1 MFNLTGGVLVWDFE
15 TTVKDVNGKTDNS
28 PFNKDNRCVGVWWCM
43 IKDGIIGPVHRLV
56 WNHNEKP
63 QPDGREAF
71 QKDLDRAD
79 LIVAHNAKFDTIWAL
94 ELEFKISSPIWCT
107 MIAEFVFARAQQISL
122 SLENTAIRRGVT
134 HKKADLVTGMFKDG
148 IGFEAMP
155 FAIVDEYAEADVV
168 SCAEIFLAQVAELE
182 ENQGLRPV
190 IELMNE
196 MLEFLVEIE
205 RNGINIDIKALDT
218 VEADFI
224 SERDILIKRLKE
236 IARHVLGD
244 TPFNLNSG
252 PDQTKIVYGRVVTD
266 RKLHA
271 TLFNIGVGANGKP
284 LPTPRYKPSK
294 HSACVRASTAV
305 IKKTVA
311 QCCPTCN
318 GSGRQFKLTKKG
330 EPYKNQPRCK
340 TCDGDGAIY
349 QDTGE
354 TAGLKMV
361 PLDPS
366 YASING
372 FKVDKITNKLLINQ
386 AREKGYDLAVEY
398 LEKMSRLNAV
408 NTYLNSF
415 VAGIRTWVREDGI
428 LHANFNQ
435 TVARTGRLSSSN
447 PNFQNIPKSQKFPV
461 RQCIVSRFGE
471 QNLIMEAD
479 FSGLE
484 FRVAGEL
491 SRDPQ
496 ILDDILSGKDVHKQ
510 TASIIN
516 RCSESEVSK
525 EMRQAA
531 KAYTFAPLYGGTGM
545 SEPAHIQEYFKTYF
559 SIYSG
564 LKDWHRELMDGVL
577 KDGIVRTPSGRE
589 FFFPNAER
597 SSNGKIKRYSQ
608 QIVNY
613 PVQSFATGD
622 CVPLA
627 CIRALQYFR
636 KHNLKSKLILT
647 VHDSLVVDCLSEE
660 KDKVVAGLQ
669 WAMEGVKDDLQRR
682 FNYTPSLPLD
692 IEIEAGRNWMEMREL
707 V

>member
-1 MFNLTGGVLVWDFE
+1 MFNLTGKVLVWDFE
-15 TTVKDVNGKTDNS
+15 TTVKEINGKIDNS

-43 IKDGIIGPVHRLV
+43 IENGTIGPVHRLV

-63 QPDGREAF
+63 QPDGRDAF
-71 QKDLDRAD
+71 QKDLDQAD

-94 ELEFKISSPIWCT
+94 ELEFRISCSIWCT

-134 HKKADLVTGMFKDG
+134 HKKADLVSGMFKDG

-155 FAIVDEYAEADVV
+155 FDTVDEYAEADVI
-168 SCAEIFLAQVAELE
+168 SCAEIYLAQVAELDE
-182 ENQGLRPV
+182 DAGLRPV

-205 RNGINIDIKALDT
+205 RNGIKIDIKALDK
-218 VEADFI
+218 VQKEFI
-224 SERDILIKRLKE
+224 EERDLLIARLNE
-236 IARHVLGD
+236 IARFVLGD
-244 TPFNLNSG
+244 SPFNLNSG
-252 PDQTKIVYGRVVTD
+252 PDQTKIVYSREVTD

-271 TLFNIGVGANGKP
+271 TIFNIGVGANGKP
-284 LPTPRYKPSK
+284 LPVPRMKQTRFNAS
-294 HSACVRASTAV
+294 VRASTKV
-305 IKKTVA
+305 VKKTIA
-311 QCCPTCN
+311 KCCPVCD
-318 GSGRQFKLTKKG
+318 GSGRQYRVTKKG
-330 EPYKNQPRCK
+330 DPYKNQPRCK
-340 TCDGDGAIY
+340 TCDGDGAVY
-349 QDTGE
+349 TETGE
-354 TAGLKMV
+354 NAGLKLS
-361 PLDPS
+361 PLSPN

-386 AREKGYDLAVEY
+386 ARSKGNDLAVEY

-415 VAGIRTWVREDGI
+415 VAGIQTWVRDDGI

-461 RQCIVSRFGE
+461 RQCIVSRFG
-471 QNLIMEAD
+471 NSHLILEAD

-496 ILDDILSGKDVHKQ
+496 IIDDVLSGKDVHKQ

-516 RCSESEVSK
+516 QCSTSEVSK
-525 EMRQAA
+525 DMRQSA
-531 KAYTFAPLYGGTGM
+531 KAYTFAPLYGGMGM
-545 SEPAHIQEYFKTYF
+545 SEAEHIQTYFKTYF
-559 SIYSG
+559 TIYGG
-564 LKDWHRELMDGVL
+564 LKDWHRQLMDGVL

-589 FFFPNAER
+589 FLFPNAKR
-597 SSNGKIKRYSQ
+597 LGNGRVTNATA
-608 QIVNY
+608 IVNY

-622 CVPLA
+622 CVPIA
-627 CIRALQYFR
+627 CIRALKYFR

-647 VHDSLVVDCLSEE
+647 VHDSIVVDCLSEE

-669 WAMEGVKDDLQRR
+669 WAMEGVKDDLHSR
-682 FNYTPSLPLD
+682 FNYIPSLPLD
-692 IEIEAGRNWMEMREL
+692 IEIEAGKNWMEMKEL